1 MKIKLAIMDENK
13 SYLDR
18 FSATLGTKYAEQ
30 LEIYSFTTL
39 EAALPVFEE
48 TKIDVVL
55 AGEDFAMVL
64 DRLPARCGF
73 AWLVE
78 SPDVGSI
85 DDRPC
90 ICKYQRMELIYRQIL
105 GIYAEHKVGVSG
117 AGGSDDRTKVLA
129 FTSPAGG
136 VGTSTLA
143 AACAIHFAEIGKRC
157 LYLCLD
163 PFGAPELFFSGEG
176 QSDLSDLVFALKSR
190 KANFA
195 IKLESC
201 VKKSAEGVYFYA
213 GPKVALDLLELSNE
227 EENRMINEL
236 RQTGNYD
243 LIVLDIGFGM
253 DARSLSVYRQAQLV
267 VWVSDGSESANS
279 KVRKAYGSL
288 EILGRQTDYPMVD
301 QICLAYNRF
310 SSKTGQKI
318 DDLPVQTI
326 GGARR
331 YENRSIAQVAAEL
344 AKTDIF
350 DHVAQ
355 D

>member
-13 SYLDR
+13 PYLDR

-55 AGEDFAMVL
+55 AGEDFALVL
-64 DRLPARCGF
+64 DHLPARCGF

-78 SPDVGSI
+78 SPDIGAI
-85 DDRPC
+85 DGRPC
-90 ICKYQRMELIYRQIL
+90 ICKYQRMELFYRQIL
-105 GIYAEHKVGVSG
+105 GIYAEQKAGVSG
-117 AGGSDDRTKVLA
+117 AGGSDDHTKVVA

-157 LYLCLD
+157 LYLCLK
-163 PFGAPELFFSGEG
+163 PFGTPELFFSGEG

-195 IKLESC
+195 LKLESC
-201 VKKSAEGVYFYA
+201 VKRSAEGVYFYA
-213 GPKVALDLLELSNE
+213 GPKVALDLLELSEE
-227 EENRMINEL
+227 EENQMINEL

-243 LIVLDIGFGM
+243 LIVLDVDFGM
-253 DARSLSVYRQAQLV
+253 NTRSLSVYRQAQFV

-288 EILGRQTDYPMVD
+288 EILGRQTDHPMVD

-310 SSKTGQKI
+310 SSKAGQKI
-318 DDLPVQTI
+318 DNLPIRTV
-326 GGARR
+326 GGAHR
-331 YENRSIAQVAAEL
+331 YENRSAAQVATEL
-344 AKTDIF
+344 AKSDIF
-350 DHVAQ
+350 DHIAQ
-355 D
+355 A